1 MFPLFPLHDSDEAH
15 HQLQMEEFRPVMDK
29 FVRDGKVV
37 ITEKEFRDL
46 LLTVWW
52 NGKED

>member
-1 MFPLFPLHDSDEAH
+1 MFPFFPLHDSNDPQYELEMNGFA
-15 HQLQMEEFRPVMDK
+15 PVLTR